1 MAKTNSYINII
12 NQHKAEIEA
21 HNRAIKNLE
30 ANIFLAKKNLV
41 VEELCKRKIKVKKE
55 NSNRYVGAEIY
66 IDITPETNAMYATV
80 TITDEKLKPCKGQT
94 WKNIFQELA
103 MDTDLYLFYE
113 FTDYYELEN
122 NEFESMHNHIDD
134 CWIEELADFYIEGKL
149 KAFPL

>member
-1 MAKTNSYINII
+1 MTKTNSYINAI
-12 NQHKAEIEA
+12 NQQKAEIEA
-21 HNRAIKNLE
+21 HCYAIKNLK
-30 ANIFLAKKNLV
+30 ASIFLAKKNLV
-41 VEELCKRKIKVKKE
+41 VEELCKRRIKVKKE

-66 IDITPETNAMYATV
+66 LDITPENNSMYATV
-80 TITDEKLKPCKGQT
+80 KITDEKLRPCKGQT

-103 MDTDLYLFYE
+103 MSTDLYLFYE

-134 CWIEELADFYIEGKL
+134 CWIEEIADFYIEGKL